1 MHLNSDCQSKMPI
14 PLPRPVSEI
23 VSALFTLWD
32 HFLVDVALRVK
43 LWYNLQTFS
52 KQTFSKLHKTL

>member
-14 PLPRPVSEI
+14 PLPRPVSEM

-52 KQTFSKLHKTL
+52 KQC